1 MTPTLAAVFVVSLFS
16 VYTLIRMWARRA
28 FALHTFA
35 EDAEAHV
42 AEKDDT
48 SHFEPRWVLFLRQT
62 LTGGFVAAV
71 MLYAVGVFRQFD
83 WLMRWQQSGHLV
95 LHIVGLSFGIL
106 GLLLLF
112 WTHWT
117 LGKHWTP
124 ALQLRTEHSLV
135 TTGPYRW
142 VRHPMYTSLIVFFS
156 GVALL
161 SGHPLV
167 QTPAA
172 VFVLFFVTRIPSEE
186 AMLKRRFGEDYEAY
200 AQRSSA
206 LVPFVW

>member
-1 MTPTLAAVFVVSLFS
+1 MTPKVAAVFVVSLFS
-16 VYTLIRMWARRA
+16 VYTLIRVWARRA
-28 FALHTFA
+28 FALHTF
-35 EDAEAHV
+35 ETDAEEHAV
-42 AEKDDT
+42 DT
-48 SHFEPRWVLFLRQT
+48 DEPSAYESRCVLALRQT

-71 MLYAVGVFRQFD
+71 ILYAVGVFRQLD
-83 WLMRWQQSGHLV
+83 WLMRWQQTGNLV
-95 LHIVGLSFGIL
+95 LHFVGLSLGVV

-124 ALQLRTEHSLV
+124 ALQLRAEHSLV

-142 VRHPMYTSLIVFFS
+142 VRHPMYTSLIVFFA

-161 SGHPLV
+161 SGHLLV
-167 QTPAA
+167 QIPAV

-186 AMLKRRFGEDYEAY
+186 LMLQHRFGDEYVTY